1 LSVGI
6 QLAYKGIAICFCGSR
21 KLSDERFDQVAAGI
35 LQRCSSAEI
44 RGIGFHES
52 WIEIVLANQQAQLI
66 A

>member
-6 QLAYKGIAICFCGSR
+6 QFAQEGIAVFSRGNR
-21 KLSDERFDQVAAGI
+21 KLSDERFDQVAAGA
-35 LQRCSSAEI
+35 LQGRGAAEI